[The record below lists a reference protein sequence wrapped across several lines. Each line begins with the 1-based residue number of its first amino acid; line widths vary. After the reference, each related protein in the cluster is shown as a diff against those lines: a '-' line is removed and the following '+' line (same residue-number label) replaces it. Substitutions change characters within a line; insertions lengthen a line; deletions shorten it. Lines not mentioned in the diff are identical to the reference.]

1 MQQQLSKATASN
13 KEIMEDNHKLKLN
26 LQNLLKQSA
35 TLEEKDK
42 YLAEILA
49 ELKTTK
55 AQNENLR
62 LQINDLRDFNNKLQ
76 LDLKSAQQQIDGLKY
91 KLT

>member
-1 MQQQLSKATASN
+1 MQQQLSKATSSN

-76 LDLKSAQQQIDGLKY
+76 LDLKSAQQ
-91 KLT
+91 

>member
-1 MQQQLSKATASN
+1 MQQEINKMQQQLSKATSSN

-76 LDLKSAQQQIDGLKY
+76 LDLKSAQQ
-91 KLT
+91 